1 MQCRNARVVFVAAV
15 LSAAATA
22 QNAQNATPEIVIV
35 RVVQI
40 KSDMVND
47 WRDTYKNEVLPAYKK
62 AGIPS
67 VMVSQTVFGAGNE
80 YAVIMPLAKFA
91 QMDGDSPMI
100 RALGRENAMRLT
112 AKLVK
117 YTEKSMLLAVRYR
130 EDLSIMHPGA
140 PQPYAVV
147 THLSGAPARGGEIES
162 WIKNDYG
169 PAMRK
174 AEVENLFI
182 YQALFG
188 GELPHW
194 VTVAPRN
201 DMAAL
206 DQPPE
211 LMRSLGEEGVQK
223 LLRKLDGVVT
233 HVERYV
239 IRTIPEL
246 SYFQEQRAAN

>member
-1 MQCRNARVVFVAAV
+1 MQSSNARVVFVATV
-15 LSAAATA
+15 LSVAAVA
-22 QNAQNATPEIVIV
+22 QNSQNATPEIVLV

-40 KSDMVND
+40 KSDIVND
-47 WRDTYKNEVLPAYKK
+47 WRDIYKNEVLPAYKK
-62 AGIPS
+62 AGVPS
-67 VMVSQTVFGAGNE
+67 VMVSQNVFGAANE
-80 YAVIMPLAKFA
+80 YVIVMPLAKFA
-91 QMDGDSPMI
+91 QMDGDGPMI

-117 YTEKSMLLAVRYR
+117 YTEKSTLLAARYR

-147 THLSGAPARGGEIES
+147 THLSGAPARGSDIEN

-182 YQALFG
+182 YQGVFG

-194 VTVAPRN
+194 VSVVPRK

-211 LMRSLGEEGVQK
+211 LTRSLGQEGVQK